1 MQRYWD
7 KTEQERAAMTREQV
21 QAYLDVELME
31 QGVAKVDPPQLQ
43 EVVAVDLEKV
53 IYFQVSY
60 KGEYGDT
67 DTDILFE
74 TVEQARQF
82 IELCPLKRDSRYE
95 YGWDHK
101 YAIPM
106 REMTIKKVELPSE
119 IAVANMAS
127 ILKRN
132 KAAEEANTKAR
143 NAYNKAIKA
152 VEEATAG
159 VWNDWEYCREK
170 ERQAAKIYATLDEYI
185 RLCDG
190 NRETALRFLG
200 KLFSADEIAEAAAWR
215 GDDAIQPEAAAEV
228 A

>member
-1 MQRYWD
+1 MNRYWD
-7 KTEQERAAMTREQV
+7 KTQQERAAMTREQV

-53 IYFQVSY
+53 VYFQVSY
-60 KGEYGDT
+60 KGEYGDRT

-82 IELCPLKRDSRYE
+82 IELCPLRRDSRYE

-106 REMTIKKVELPSE
+106 REMAIKKIELPSE
-119 IAVANMAS
+119 SAVANMAS
-127 ILKRN
+127 VLKRN

-159 VWNDWEYCREK
+159 VWHDWEECREK

-200 KLFSADEIAEAAAWR
+200 KLYDSEQIAEAFAWR
-215 GDDAIQPEAAAEV
+215 GEEPPVFAEV
-228 A
+228 